1 LTLTHYSFLSREEWP
16 PKPDIACRNVMEAK
30 DRVKGTLHSI
40 AGTTARQ
47 RLTLLTVIV
56 T

>member
-1 LTLTHYSFLSREEWP
+1 LIPEIENWR
-16 PKPDIACRNVMEAK
+16 PKLDIACRNAPEAK
-30 DRVKGTLHSI
+30 IATEGTLHSS
-40 AGTTARQ
+40 ADATLRQ